1 MKPIKREE
9 VPKVVQ
15 ALRQVQSAK
24 VLYKILLRLKVLFVI
39 LSLQSI
45 LISLDLDNRGC
56 VRLARV
62 HAIAW
67 LQCHAHDLG

>member
-24 VLYKILLRLKVLFVI
+24 VLYKILMRLKVRFY
-39 LSLQSI
+39 
-45 LISLDLDNRGC
+45 
-56 VRLARV
+56 
-62 HAIAW
+62 
-67 LQCHAHDLG
+67 LGPFMVDD